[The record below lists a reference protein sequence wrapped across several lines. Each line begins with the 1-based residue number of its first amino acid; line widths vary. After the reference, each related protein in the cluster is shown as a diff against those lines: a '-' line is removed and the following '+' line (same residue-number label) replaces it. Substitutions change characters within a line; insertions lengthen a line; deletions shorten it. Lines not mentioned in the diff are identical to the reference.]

1 MVFGNTVDSLT
12 FSQELR
18 PVGARGAGGAMA
30 PLDFGRSVT
39 PISTK
44 GGGTDYAHYI
54 TTVPA
59 HRFLPS
65 PTALELI
72 RVVIGKGEGYTG
84 PESTAHDEEKTFIKP
99 NLLPIYL
106 YLNFEGL

>member
-44 GGGTDYAHYI
+44 GGGGQIMPITLLLFPPTDFY
-54 TTVPA
+54 P
-59 HRFLPS
+59 
-65 PTALELI
+65 
-72 RVVIGKGEGYTG
+72 
-84 PESTAHDEEKTFIKP
+84 
-99 NLLPIYL
+99 LLRPW
-106 YLNFEGL
+106 N

>member
-44 GGGTDYAHYI
+44 GGGDRLCPLHYYCSRPQIFTLSYGPGTDQGS
-54 TTVPA
+54 
-59 HRFLPS
+59 HRKGG
-65 PTALELI
+65 
-72 RVVIGKGEGYTG
+72 RVYRAGVHR
-84 PESTAHDEEKTFIKP
+84 PR
-99 NLLPIYL
+99 
-106 YLNFEGL
+106 